1 MLQDEGGIYIF
12 ELRKNPGLKANVISM
27 YKSHFQREGFFRP
40 MIAENVTI
48 SGKLK
53 EHTVDIYFEFIQM
66 NNLERTVI
74 KVIEGTK
81 VTENDMWEFANVL
94 KDLHFFAKGIIYYDD
109 RVSSGAKKVAELTNI
124 DLKKFDLLDEVR
136 KSALSAVKVM
146 LPDEEIIGDPFWT
159 VMETEQDSDKNTG
172 NYEMV
177 NDSILLFLPPDVL
190 EEKQVD
196 TQYISSQLDVIYE
209 DENIL
214 IANNSQRTLEGIDS
228 NRYITYINNSIIHYL
243 SPSLGSNTLRKP
255 SPRNAKPSMV
265 ILIATA
271 GKINWNG

>member
-40 MIAENVTI
+40 RIAENVTI

-94 KDLHFFAKGIIYYDD
+94 KMIYIFLAKGICFCKL
-109 RVSSGAKKVAELTNI
+109 VSSDKCNFVI
-124 DLKKFDLLDEVR
+124 MV
-136 KSALSAVKVM
+136 
-146 LPDEEIIGDPFWT
+146 
-159 VMETEQDSDKNTG
+159 DS
-172 NYEMV
+172 E
-177 NDSILLFLPPDVL
+177 
-190 EEKQVD
+190 
-196 TQYISSQLDVIYE
+196 
-209 DENIL
+209 
-214 IANNSQRTLEGIDS
+214 
-228 NRYITYINNSIIHYL
+228 
-243 SPSLGSNTLRKP
+243 
-255 SPRNAKPSMV
+255 
-265 ILIATA
+265 
-271 GKINWNG
+271 